1 MLLRGTL
8 CKAICRCGKAR
19 LTVAIVTSYL
29 QLRFQAQ
36 LATGRNIQ
44 AVLCALCTTGIK
56 HAEIIG
62 VAAMAC
68 PTTSRATVDM
78 HIHCIWAYVKK
89 AGACAIA
96 TLCCRMHDVGIVARS
111 PVIMLRCYD
120 VRTRLFHCRALD
132 TSTLR
137 FMSIIRWV
145 AIGRTCSNASCRCNS
160 SCKK

>member
-36 LATGRNIQ
+36 LTTGRNIQ
-44 AVLCALCTTGIK
+44 AVLCALCTTVIK

-68 PTTSRATVDM
+68 PTTSRATVHM
-78 HIHCIWAYVKK
+78 YIHCICADVKK
-89 AGACAIA
+89 PGACAIA
-96 TLCCRMHDVGIVARS
+96 ALCCTMHDALIIARG
-111 PVIMLRCYD
+111 PVVMLGCYKSQ
-120 VRTRLFHCRALD
+120 TRAFHCRALD

-137 FMSIIRWV
+137 SIGTITWV
-145 AIGRTCSNASCRCNS
+145 AVGRTCSNASCGCNS